1 MHAAFR
7 APRTPDQEKI
17 KDLETELYLA
27 RHAIINLMARQKR
40 DILMSFY
47 RCESRTETYA
57 WKQTIAEKL
66 VGTAEVISFGSSKRA
81 YCPLCGDGSS
91 SGHEP
96 RYSLPLGLTRHLTGW
111 GRSRE
116 CTVVAAA
123 LALARDYWNREFSPA
138 ERERD
143 AKKTELLATRRAS
156 ERLFAIG
163 PSKSPY
169 LSDEGLAGG
178 APRTEEEATWAEQ
191 RLSGLGFRTV
201 VVDRVVS
208 YIDEH
213 EQYVVYADPRA
224 KGGINFAAYLRQA
237 PKKAGAKAKL
247 RAIGAY
253 RIPDTWKVNLAEKYQ
268 KWVSEATSTIGGSPV
283 RR

>member
-1 MHAAFR
+1 MHVAF
-7 APRTPDQEKI
+7 APARTPDQEKI
-17 KDLETELYLA
+17 KDLENKLDLA
-27 RHAIINLMARQKR
+27 HRAIINLMPRPKW

-47 RCESRTETYA
+47 DCESRDDTYG
-57 WKQTIAEKL
+57 WKGRIAEKL
-66 VGTAEVISFGSSKRA
+66 VGTAEIIASGYSERA

-91 SGHEP
+91 SGYEP
-96 RYSLPLGLTRHLTGW
+96 GYSLPIGLTRHLIGW
-111 GRSRE
+111 GQSRG

-123 LALARDYWNREFSPA
+123 LELAHDHWNRKFSPA
-138 ERERD
+138 EREQRVKN
-143 AKKTELLATRRAS
+143 AELLAKRRAS

-163 PSKSPY
+163 PGTSPY
-169 LSDEGLAGG
+169 LSDERLFGG
-178 APRTEEEATWAEQ
+178 APRAKEEMTWAEQ
-191 RLSGLGFRTV
+191 RLSDLGFRAV

-213 EQYVVYADPRA
+213 ERYVVYADPRA

-237 PKKAGAKAKL
+237 PKKAGAKPKL

-253 RIPDTWKVNLAEKYQ
+253 RILDTWKVNLVGKYQ
-268 KWVSEATSTIGGSPV
+268 KWIGEATSEIVDSAV